1 MKHFST
7 SDHNVN
13 LADILVTAQ
22 SEPVI
27 LRQESEDVAV
37 VLSMKEYEDYRR
49 SKVADFQAFCDEVGK
64 KAESRG
70 LTEEKLSDILSEDE

>member
-1 MKHFST
+1 MKHVST
-7 SDHNVN
+7 DHHVN

-49 SKVADFQAFCDEVGK
+49 AKVADFQQFCDAVGG

-70 LTEEKLSDILSEDE
+70 LTEEKLNNILSEDG